1 MWEIRKMPYYT
12 CEGIL
17 AEFISRLYHIFM
29 LTSWIIGIIVVIV
42 AYILFAYNSLVR
54 QKNRAQEAWSDIDIQ
69 LKRRHNLIPNL
80 IETVKGYAAH
90 ERATLDSVTAARSQ
104 ALAAQTPAEHAKAE
118 NALSSTLKS
127 LFAVS
132 EAYPDLKANANFLEL
147 QRELSD
153 TENKI
158 QASRRFYNG
167 VVRDFNTA
175 IETVPSNII
184 ASLFGFTQREFFE
197 LENEEE
203 KAVPQ
208 VQF

>member
-1 MWEIRKMPYYT
+1 MIY
-12 CEGIL
+12 
-17 AEFISRLYHIFM
+17 
-29 LTSWIIGIIVVIV
+29 SWIIWIIVAIA
-42 AYILFAYNSLVR
+42 AYILFTYNSLVR
-54 QKNRAQEAWSDIDIQ
+54 QKNRAQEAWSDIDVQ

-90 ERATLDSVTAARSQ
+90 ERATLDSVTQARTQ
-104 ALAAQTPAEHAKAE
+104 ALAATTPGEHAQAE

-132 EAYPDLKANANFLEL
+132 ENYPDLKSNTNFLEL

-167 VVRDFNTA
+167 VVRDYNTA
-175 IETVPSNII
+175 IETAPNTMI
-184 ASLFGFTQREFFE
+184 ASMFGFAKREFFE
-197 LENEEE
+197 LDDESER
-203 KAVPQ
+203 AVPE
-208 VQF
+208 VKF